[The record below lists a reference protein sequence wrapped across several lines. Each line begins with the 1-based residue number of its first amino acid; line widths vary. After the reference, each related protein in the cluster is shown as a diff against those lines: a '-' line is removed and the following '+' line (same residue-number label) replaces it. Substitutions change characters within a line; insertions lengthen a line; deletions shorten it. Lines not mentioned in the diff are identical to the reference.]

1 VLHTFYARNCVAGV
15 GEKEVAYLVPTFIRL
30 SSFIIE
36 HFLQLKNEP
45 AKGDNDRVEDDK
57 QILQNT

>member
-1 VLHTFYARNCVAGV
+1 MAGV